1 MLSLKKFMTEIE
13 EYEERF
19 RVACDVYAL
28 ALRLLGE
35 YAPPVQPDLV
45 ALLRE
50 RLTAIRRAL
59 KPAAGPQELAASA
72 RQLESALKDFF
83 EASSEVLRQRD
94 QEIRAIIKTLAEAT
108 QSLVLQS
115 DAHTEQLG
123 IFTQK
128 LEAISRIPSLTEIRQ
143 RLGEEVEQL
152 RTLVSTARRDQ
163 ASSLEQM
170 RRELE
175 LFRER
180 LERAEA
186 LAFVDPLTGVSNR
199 AEGERRLAALVARGG
214 SFSVL
219 FFDLNDFKRV
229 NDRWGHTAGDL
240 VLKTFARRLAQNVR
254 PADIACRW
262 GGDEFLVILPGCR
275 LSAAFE
281 RAKRLISVCSGSFT
295 LAVSNQELVVN
306 VSTAVGVA
314 EFCPG
319 ESVEEL
325 LSRADKFLYREKER
339 PTLL

>member
-19 RVACDVYAL
+19 RAACDVYAL
-28 ALRLLGE
+28 ALRLIGE
-35 YAPPVQPDLV
+35 HAPPVQPDLV

-50 RLTAIRRAL
+50 RLTAVGRAL

-72 RQLESALKDFF
+72 RQLESALKDFSD
-83 EASSEVLRQRD
+83 ASSQVLRQRD
-94 QEIRAIIKTLAEAT
+94 QAIRTIIKTLAEAT

-115 DAHTEQLG
+115 AAHTEQLG
-123 IFTQK
+123 VFTQK

-152 RTLVSTARRDQ
+152 RTFVSTVRRDHDR
-163 ASSLEQM
+163 SLEQM

-186 LAFVDPLTGVSNR
+186 LAVIDSLTGITNR

-214 SFSVL
+214 PFSVL
-219 FFDLNDFKRV
+219 FFDLNHFKRV

-254 PADIACRW
+254 PEDTVCRW
-262 GGDEFLVILPGCR
+262 GGDEFVVILPGCR
-275 LSAAFE
+275 LPAAFE

-295 LAVSNQELVVN
+295 LAVSNQDLLVN
-306 VSTAVGVA
+306 ISTAVGVA

-319 ESVEEL
+319 ESVEDL

-339 PTLL
+339 PTLV